1 MHIPAAH
8 LRSIV
13 DQDGAV
19 ILDIRHDELLTLNT
33 TGGYIWGQLQQ
44 GKLLE
49 EIIGSL
55 ACETHMDP
63 AVVEHDVRAFL
74 EQLKS
79 KHLLGVEAPR

>member
-8 LRSIV
+8 LRSII

-33 TGGYIWGQLQQ
+33 TGSYIWGQLKQ
-44 GKLLE
+44 GKLVE
-49 EIIGSL
+49 EIIESL
-55 ACETHMDP
+55 ACETGTNP
-63 AVVEHDVRAFL
+63 AIVERDVRAFL